1 MSQAIEEARSVSELS
16 TEIAELKKRVKAL
29 EETVTSMKLR
39 MAKKW
44 V

>member
-1 MSQAIEEARSVSELS
+1 MSQSIEESKSVSELS
-16 TEIAELKKRVKAL
+16 VEIAELKKRVKTL
-29 EETVTSMKLR
+29 EEAVTSMKLR